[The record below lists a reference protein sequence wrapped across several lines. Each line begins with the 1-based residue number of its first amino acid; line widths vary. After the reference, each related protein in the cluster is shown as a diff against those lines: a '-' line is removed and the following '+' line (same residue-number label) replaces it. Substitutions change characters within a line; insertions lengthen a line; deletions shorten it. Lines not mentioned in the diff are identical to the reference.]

1 MIAFCHHFVRAA
13 ARAEELAQDARARPQ
28 DARARPCR
36 RPAAA
41 HAPYAAPAAVLA
53 SMPQAAFS
61 SCPPE

>member
-13 ARAEELAQDARARPQ
+13 ARAEELAQDARARP
-28 DARARPCR
+28 CR

-41 HAPYAAPAAVLA
+41 HAPYAAPAAVHA